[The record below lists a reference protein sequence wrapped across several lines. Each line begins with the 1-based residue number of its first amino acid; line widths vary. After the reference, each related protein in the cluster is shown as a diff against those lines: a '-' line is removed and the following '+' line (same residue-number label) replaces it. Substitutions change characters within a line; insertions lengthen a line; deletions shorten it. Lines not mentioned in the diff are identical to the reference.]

1 MSFTF
6 TACMSEVLLYWMR
19 LCTLMIASRVWK
31 NILVDSSRAAVSV
44 VLFKYMNYRCTDL
57 LSVQGMY
64 AMSSVGLQTVM
75 LPRMMTV
82 MSLAL
87 NHLLQTR
94 QNAFTIK
101 NLLYTC
107 LSSINKKPG
116 FRLHTLPPSLSFSV
130 LSPPFNT
137 PILSLLLSI

>member
-6 TACMSEVLLYWMR
+6 TACMSEVVLPYWMR

-64 AMSSVGLQTVM
+64 TMSSVGFQTVM

-101 NLLYTC
+101 NLLYTS
-107 LSSINKKPG
+107 LVHKQKAWVPLTHS
-116 FRLHTLPPSLSFSV
+116 PSFFIFQCSQ
-130 LSPPFNT
+130 SPF
-137 PILSLLLSI
+137 